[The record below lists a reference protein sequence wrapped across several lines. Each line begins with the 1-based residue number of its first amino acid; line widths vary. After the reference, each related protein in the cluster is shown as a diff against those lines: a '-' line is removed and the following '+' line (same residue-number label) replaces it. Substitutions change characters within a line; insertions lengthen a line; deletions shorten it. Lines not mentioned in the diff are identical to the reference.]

1 LSSESVIKKRQL
13 YTMASPKAVDQVRR
27 WRSQAHVR
35 LSTPVKTNIPN
46 IWSFAQ
52 KLLLRSRTMRNQ
64 IGTISPIIQTS
75 TSTTL
80 VHEPVRCERI
90 ESDQSWLNIRKGYYR
105 VRLAANQQ
113 ERLAVYRLRFC
124 VFNLEL
130 NEGLESAYENG
141 LDTDEFDPYCDHIL
155 VEHSGT
161 GQIVGTYRL
170 QCGST
175 ARSNVGFYSER
186 EFDFSPYRGI
196 ENSLVELGRACVHRD
211 HRSPEVLSLLW
222 KGIAQYAIRKEA
234 RYLIGCCSLTSQD
247 PAQGAAVY
255 ARLHDYLT
263 KPDLRTTPQLT
274 FVMPLMD
281 SGNSTGDIPKLLRT
295 YLAVGAKICGPPA
308 IDRDFKTID
317 FLTLMDIEELNPR
330 LKSRLIN

>member
-1 LSSESVIKKRQL
+1 MKIKRQPK
-13 YTMASPKAVDQVRR
+13 YVPYRKAVDLVQS
-27 WRSQAHVR
+27 WRSQAHMRISV
-35 LSTPVKTNIPN
+35 PVNASIPI
-46 IWSFAQ
+46 IWALAQ
-52 KLLLRSRTMRNQ
+52 KLRPLTQTMRNH
-64 IGTISPIIQTS
+64 IGRIAPITVASLPKSVVQK
-75 TSTTL
+75 
-80 VHEPVRCERI
+80 PRQPERSD
-90 ESDQSWLNIRKGYYR
+90 SDQTWLNIRKGFYR

-113 ERLAVYRLRFC
+113 DQLAAYRLRFR

-170 QCGST
+170 QCGSS

-196 ENSLVELGRACVHRD
+196 ENSLVELGRACVHRE

-274 FVMPLMD
+274 FVMPLLD